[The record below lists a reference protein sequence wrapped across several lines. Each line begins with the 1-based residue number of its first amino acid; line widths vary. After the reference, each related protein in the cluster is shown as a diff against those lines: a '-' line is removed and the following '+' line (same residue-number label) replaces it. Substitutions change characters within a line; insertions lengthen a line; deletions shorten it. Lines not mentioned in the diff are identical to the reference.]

1 MKPAILFVFLWQI
14 YRVNRLLLSG
24 VGGGKGYLHIYGG
37 LGNVGFGL

>member
-1 MKPAILFVFLWQI
+1 MKLAAVFVFLRQD
-14 YRVNRLLLSG
+14 YGVNSLLFRG